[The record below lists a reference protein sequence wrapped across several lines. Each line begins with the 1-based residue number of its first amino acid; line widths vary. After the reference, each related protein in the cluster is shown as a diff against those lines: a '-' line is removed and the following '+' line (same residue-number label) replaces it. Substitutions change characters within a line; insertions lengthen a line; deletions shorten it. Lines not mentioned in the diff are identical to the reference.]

1 MTHRPLL
8 LNADLGESFGAW
20 QMGND
25 KALMPLIDCA
35 NVATGFHASDP
46 VTMQRTVALA
56 IKHQVLIGAHPSY
69 PDKEGFGRRSMACSS
84 EEITAMVIY
93 QVGALKA
100 FCRAQGTIL
109 GYVKPHGALYND
121 MMHSQRVFEAV
132 LRGVAAIDP
141 SLPLVVLALP
151 NLEKYMSDAAALNIT
166 LWPEAFA
173 DRAYTAEGQLK
184 SRGQKGAVLS
194 ERGQIIEQARSIAS
208 QRSVRTE
215 NGSYIEL
222 PAVTLC
228 VHGDNA
234 ESVATVAEIRSMLNE
249 VESNL

>member
-1 MTHRPLL
+1 MDTRPLL
-8 LNADLGESFGAW
+8 LNADIGESFGAW

-56 IKHQVLIGAHPSY
+56 IKHDVLIGAHPSY
-69 PDKEGFGRRSMACSS
+69 PDKEGFGRRSMACSC

-100 FCRAQGTIL
+100 FCRAQGGIL

-121 MMHSQRVFEAV
+121 MMQHQHVFEAV
-132 LRGVAAIDP
+132 LRGVAAIDA

-151 NLEKYMSDAAALNIT
+151 NLEQHGADAAGLNIT
-166 LWPEAFA
+166 LWPEAYA
-173 DRAYTAEGQLK
+173 DRAYTPEGFLM
-184 SRGQKGAVLS
+184 SRRQKGAVLS
-194 ERGQIIEQARSIAS
+194 DRKQILEQARMIAT
-208 QRSVRTE
+208 QRQVRA
-215 NGSYIEL
+215 NDRSFIEL

-234 ESVATVAEIRSMLNE
+234 ESVATAADIRAMLNE
-249 VESNL
+249 MESSL